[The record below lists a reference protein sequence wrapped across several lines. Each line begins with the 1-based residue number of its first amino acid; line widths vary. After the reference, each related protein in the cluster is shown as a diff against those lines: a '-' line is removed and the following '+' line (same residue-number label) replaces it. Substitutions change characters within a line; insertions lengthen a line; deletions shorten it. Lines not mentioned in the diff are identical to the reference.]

1 MRNQITVSRSQVLVD
16 SPNMQSFTQPILVT
30 RDLRA
35 ATLYCLKNNSN
46 QSAETNLNAMCRRK
60 KTFVAGVYKSD
71 WASDRKPICNNVR
84 AFVSG
89 VTLIGSQKFLHWLL
103 SSGFENSWFEY
114 VNH

>member
-1 MRNQITVSRSQVLVD
+1 MRNQITVSRSVLVD

-60 KTFVAGVYKSD
+60 TTFVAGVYKSD
-71 WASDRKPICNNVR
+71 WASDRKPIFNNVR

-89 VTLIGSQKFLHWLL
+89 VTLIGSHMFFALIAEF
-103 SSGFENSWFEY
+103 GI
-114 VNH
+114 

>member
-1 MRNQITVSRSQVLVD
+1 MRNQITVSRSVLVD

-71 WASDRKPICNNVR
+71 WASDRKPIFNNVR

-89 VTLIGSQKFLHWLL
+89 VTLIGSHMFFALIAEF
-103 SSGFENSWFEY
+103 GI
-114 VNH
+114 